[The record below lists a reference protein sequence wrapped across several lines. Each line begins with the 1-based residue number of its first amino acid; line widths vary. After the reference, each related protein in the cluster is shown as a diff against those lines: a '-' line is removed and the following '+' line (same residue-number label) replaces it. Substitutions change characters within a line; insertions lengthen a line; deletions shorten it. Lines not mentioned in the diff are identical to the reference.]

1 MGFLFLA
8 GALLLIVFGFSF
20 YSYSF
25 SLDPANARIARLMLI
40 IMGILGAIL
49 SCISVILFYSF
60 LSKSYADAAEKSV
73 IEDIFVLFLAVDIFI
88 VSVGMVITLAS
99 SLLKSF
105 FRPVIPVVLPLWG
118 IISYFWCAICC
129 AWSEFQTFSAATFVV
144 LFGIGA
150 SFLLSFSA
158 LPQIVERIKVL
169 SDSGKRSEIINAIR
183 EKRAKKESHSLER
196 KRLREQKKR
205 LKHPNKR

>member
-49 SCISVILFYSF
+49 SCLGAVLFFVF
-60 LSKSYADAAEKSV
+60 LSKSYAGSAEKRV
-73 IEDIFVLFLAVDIFI
+73 IEDVFVLFSVIDIII
-88 VSVGMVITLAS
+88 VAVGMVITLAS
-99 SLLKSF
+99 SLLKSYL
-105 FRPVIPVVLPLWG
+105 RPIIPVVLPLWG
-118 IISYFWCAICC
+118 IISLFWCALCC
-129 AWSEFQTFSAATFVV
+129 AWSEFETFSAASFIM

-158 LPQIVERIKVL
+158 LIQINERIKVL
-169 SDSGKRSEIINAIR
+169 SDPDRRSEMIGAIR
-183 EKRAKKESHSLER
+183 QKRAKAERRRLER
-196 KRLREQKKR
+196 KRLREKKKR
-205 LKHPNKR
+205 LSHPKK